1 MIGAHFDYWCNKTF
15 EVIGAHFGGLENIAV
30 ETINFINVS
39 EAKIQVMENLCGFI
53 PATIEIFMKEEET
66 FF

>member
-1 MIGAHFDYWCNKTF
+1 MVDYNKNLPLDYWCNKTF

-39 EAKIQVMENLCGFI
+39 EANIQVKENVWFQ
-53 PATIEIFMKEEET
+53 FDNH
-66 FF
+66 